1 MLKKYQFVFF
11 KLRFTTQRKN
21 FVFVKR
27 HSPEEHAN
35 GQPEDDIVKHQVVW
49 KREEGTVQVRQDKGE
64 ERIDLIFDL
73 NIQIIFFVI
82 IIFCLALLWRQEFL
96 SFFMFSTKDITS
108 SMMPLTKTLCK
119 LYD

>member
-1 MLKKYQFVFF
+1 MLKNTSKFFYQ
-11 KLRFTTQRKN
+11 LRFTTQRNN

-35 GQPEDDIVKHQVVW
+35 GQPEDDIVKHQVVR

-73 NIQIIFFVI
+73 NI
-82 IIFCLALLWRQEFL
+82 
-96 SFFMFSTKDITS
+96 
-108 SMMPLTKTLCK
+108 
-119 LYD
+119 